1 MLNNH
6 INITQSQAMNIM
18 YKIHVLKV
26 RNMMLWF
33 MYLVSKLED
42 VLTNV
47 LLIIS
52 LITSVFN
59 HYQTVIS

>member
-6 INITQSQAMNIM
+6 INITQNQAMNTM

-33 MYLVSKLED
+33 MYSVSKLED
-42 VLTNV
+42 VLINV
-47 LLIIS
+47 LLIIL
-52 LITSVFN
+52 LITSVSN

>member
-6 INITQSQAMNIM
+6 INITQSQAMNTM

-33 MYLVSKLED
+33 MYSVSKLED
-42 VLTNV
+42 VLINV
-47 LLIIS
+47 LLIIL
-52 LITSVFN
+52 LIISVSN

>member
-6 INITQSQAMNIM
+6 TNITQSQAMNIM

>member
-6 INITQSQAMNIM
+6 ISITQNQAMNTM
-18 YKIHVLKV
+18 YNNNVLKI

-42 VLTNV
+42 ALINV

>member
-6 INITQSQAMNIM
+6 INITQNQAMNTM

-33 MYLVSKLED
+33 MYSVSKLED
-42 VLTNV
+42 VLINV
-47 LLIIS
+47 LLIIL
-52 LITSVFN
+52 LITSVSN
-59 HYQTVIS
+59 HYQIVIS

>member
-6 INITQSQAMNIM
+6 TNITQSQAMNIM

-42 VLTNV
+42 VLINV

-52 LITSVFN
+52 LITSVSN

>member
-6 INITQSQAMNIM
+6 TNITQSQAMNTM

-33 MYLVSKLED
+33 MYSVSKLED
-42 VLTNV
+42 VLINV
-47 LLIIS
+47 LLIIL
-52 LITSVFN
+52 LITSVSN
-59 HYQTVIS
+59 HYQIVIS

>member
-6 INITQSQAMNIM
+6 TNITQSQAMNTM

-33 MYLVSKLED
+33 MYSVSKLED
-42 VLTNV
+42 VLINV

-52 LITSVFN
+52 LITFVSN

>member
-42 VLTNV
+42 VLINV

>member
-6 INITQSQAMNIM
+6 ISITQNQAMNTM
-18 YKIHVLKV
+18 YNNNVLKI

-42 VLTNV
+42 ALINV

-52 LITSVFN
+52 LITDKE
-59 HYQTVIS
+59 

>member
-6 INITQSQAMNIM
+6 INITQSQAMNTM

-33 MYLVSKLED
+33 MYSVSKLED
-42 VLTNV
+42 VLINV
-47 LLIIS
+47 LLIIL
-52 LITSVFN
+52 LITSVSN

>member
-6 INITQSQAMNIM
+6 TNITQSQAMNTM

-33 MYLVSKLED
+33 MYSVSKLED
-42 VLTNV
+42 VLINV
-47 LLIIS
+47 LLIIL
-52 LITSVFN
+52 LITSVSN

>member
-6 INITQSQAMNIM
+6 TNITQNQAMNTM

-33 MYLVSKLED
+33 MYSVSKLED
-42 VLTNV
+42 VLINV
-47 LLIIS
+47 LLIIL
-52 LITSVFN
+52 LITSVSN